1 MRRGLA
7 AFVAM
12 AAALAVAGAAA
23 PKDAAPLAGEVV
35 VIDPGHNNGN
45 FSHPDEINRQVNA
58 GTLYKACDTTGT
70 ATSSGYTE
78 ATYTYDVALRVRRIL
93 RRAGAKVHLTRDATR
108 PAWGPCITERAAI
121 GNRLHADAA
130 ISIHADGGPSSG
142 RGFHVIYPARVRGY
156 TDDIFAASYRFAV
169 DVRAGYAAVSGMP
182 YATYIG
188 SRGLDER
195 SDLGGLNLSNVP
207 KVFIE
212 TGNMR
217 NETDARLL
225 TSAAWRERAAAG
237 IARGISTFLRR
248 R

>member
-1 MRRGLA
+1 MRGVVA
-7 AFVAM
+7 AVAAV
-12 AAALAVAGAAA
+12 AAAASWPVAASPRAAL
-23 PKDAAPLAGEVV
+23 PLAGEVV

-45 FSHPDEINRQVNA
+45 FSHPDEINRRVNA
-58 GTLYKACDTTGT
+58 GTLYKECDTTGT
-70 ATSSGYTE
+70 ATASGYTE
-78 ATYTYDVALRVRRIL
+78 ATYNYDVALRVKRIL
-93 RRAGAKVHLTRDATR
+93 RRAGAHVHLTRTASR
-108 PAWGPCITERAAI
+108 PAWGPCITERAAF

-142 RGFHVIYPARVRGY
+142 RGFHVIYPSWVRGY
-156 TDDIFAASYRFAV
+156 TDDIYADSYRLAL
-169 DVRAGYAAVSGMP
+169 DVRNAYLARSGMP
-182 YATYIG
+182 YSNYVG
-188 SRGLDER
+188 SHGLNQR

-225 TSAAWRERAAAG
+225 TSAAWRERAAAA